1 VLPPDAPHPGQRPA
15 RVRMQGVPGMPTPPP
30 ARGSPMKF
38 EYKAPQ
44 RQAQSFPQ
52 FAGGGTMV
60 WKCDGPCELTL
71 SAAGAQ
77 FRCEG
82 SCEISQTAD
91 LDDFTEATADLA
103 IEDSGSDDF
112 AMQESGGA
120 TLMFSVGDGEEDEAS
135 EGKEEC
141 CEEAG
146 EGKCCEEE
154 GSGCCEE
161 SNDSDDDDHE
171 DGDDGD
177 DDDDDASIAV
187 PASIALP
194 AI

>member
-1 VLPPDAPHPGQRPA
+1 MGMSGHPGTATFQVLPPDAPHPGQRPA

-103 IEDSGSDDF
+103 IEAPAATTSRCRRT
-112 AMQESGGA
+112 GA
-120 TLMFSVGDGEEDEAS
+120 RR
-135 EGKEEC
+135 
-141 CEEAG
+141 
-146 EGKCCEEE
+146 
-154 GSGCCEE
+154 
-161 SNDSDDDDHE
+161 
-171 DGDDGD
+171 
-177 DDDDDASIAV
+177 
-187 PASIALP
+187 
-194 AI
+194 